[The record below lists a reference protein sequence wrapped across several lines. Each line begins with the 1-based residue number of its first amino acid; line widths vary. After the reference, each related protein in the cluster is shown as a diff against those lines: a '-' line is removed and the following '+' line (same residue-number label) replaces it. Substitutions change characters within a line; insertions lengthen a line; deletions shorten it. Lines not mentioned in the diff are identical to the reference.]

1 MSYTLLTDEEFYKQE
16 KQDKLDLD
24 LFRKVVNQ
32 SCKKMHLIYKLLDKG
47 ANPMRFDGE
56 IIKLALTQTGFSHNY
71 LEFVN
76 HCYEN
81 YQDVKDYI
89 HKDFD
94 LKIALAMP
102 VYHINAL
109 LFIINHTERNLT
121 KEDRQRLNKGPE
133 NLRVGNEHAIQEIN
147 QALEKRDLR
156 DKLLVK
162 SRAMPKRTTTKKMK
176 I

>member
-1 MSYTLLTDEEFYKQE
+1 
-16 KQDKLDLD
+16 
-24 LFRKVVNQ
+24 
-32 SCKKMHLIYKLLDKG
+32 
-47 ANPMRFDGE
+47 
-56 IIKLALTQTGFSHNY
+56 
-71 LEFVN
+71 
-76 HCYEN
+76 
-81 YQDVKDYI
+81 
-89 HKDFD
+89 
-94 LKIALAMP
+94 MP

-162 SRAMPKRTTTKKMK
+162 SRTMPKRTTTKKMK